1 VAVYRSYKSGK
12 EDNYHKEITMWDY
25 INVTIL
31 YNVGSGNYYKG
42 CWIIYDYD
50 GERVTSMNTGDSV

>member
-1 VAVYRSYKSGK
+1 
-12 EDNYHKEITMWDY
+12 MWDY